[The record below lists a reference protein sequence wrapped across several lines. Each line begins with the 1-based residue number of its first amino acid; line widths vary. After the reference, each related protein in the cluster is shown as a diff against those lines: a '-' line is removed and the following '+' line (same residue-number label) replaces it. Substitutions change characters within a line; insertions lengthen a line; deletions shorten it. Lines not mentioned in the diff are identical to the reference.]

1 MSVPTWCEVDVAA
14 LAANV
19 GALRRVIGEGPLLV
33 PAVKAN
39 AYGHDLVLA
48 ARAFRDAGADW
59 LGINA
64 LYEAPP
70 LRDAGIELP
79 LYVMGAVEPGDVAQ
93 ALALG
98 CQLVVFDEAVVAAAE
113 AAVEARG
120 DGPPAP
126 LHLKLETG
134 NNRQGLREEPAL
146 ALARRIHGHPGLELA
161 GVATHFADVE
171 DTTDHRFARSQ
182 LARFLAFDEL
192 LAREGIRPRYRHVT
206 NSAAAIL
213 WPEAH
218 LELVRAGIACYGM
231 WPSTESYVSALVA
244 GRGQLELRPALTWKT
259 RIVQIRDVPAGDY
272 VGYGRSFR
280 TTHPTRLAILPV
292 GYYDGYDRQLSNL
305 AHVLVR
311 GRRAPVRGRVC
322 MNITMADV
330 TDVPAASVGD
340 EVVLLG
346 TSGNERITAEQL
358 AGWAGTINYEITTR
372 INDRIPRIAVGQL
385 VVGSSR

>member
-1 MSVPTWCEVDVAA
+1 MNELTWCEVDVAA
-14 LAANV
+14 LGANV
-19 GALRRVIGEGPLLV
+19 RTLRSVIGDGPLLV

-39 AYGHDLVLA
+39 AYGHGLTLA
-48 ARAFRDAGADW
+48 ARAFLDAGADW

-64 LYEAPP
+64 LYEAAP
-70 LRDAGIELP
+70 LRDAGVTAP
-79 LYVMGAVEPGDVAQ
+79 LYVMGAVDPADVAE
-93 ALALG
+93 ALSLG
-98 CQLVVFDEAVVAAAE
+98 CQLVVFDAAMVDAVI
-113 AAVEARG
+113 AAVEQRG

-134 NNRQGLREEPAL
+134 NNRQGLGEEQAL
-146 ALARRIHGHPGLELA
+146 ALARRIHRHPALALA
-161 GVATHFADVE
+161 GLATHFADVE
-171 DTTDHRFARSQ
+171 DTTDHTFARSQ
-182 LARFLAFDEL
+182 LDRFVAFDEQ
-192 LAREGIRPRYRHVT
+192 LAAGGIRPRYRHVT

-218 LELVRAGIACYGM
+218 LELVRTGIACYGM

-244 GRGQLELRPALTWKT
+244 GRAQLELRPALTWKT

-272 VGYGRSFR
+272 VGYGRTFR

-305 AHVLVR
+305 AHVLVH
-311 GRRAPVRGRVC
+311 GRRAPVCGRVC
-322 MNITMADV
+322 MNMTMVDITA
-330 TDVPAASVGD
+330 VPSAAMGD

-346 TSGNERITAEQL
+346 ADGNERITAEQL

-372 INDRIPRIAVGQL
+372 INERIPRIAVG
-385 VVGSSR
+385 